1 MAARSLDYSLR
12 KMFYL
17 DLVLNLTL
25 LVSLS
30 VVSGFI
36 QDRFGAKAPFPRV
49 LQGLLFAGAAVI
61 GMLKPINLGSGLIFD
76 GRSVM
81 ISLASL
87 YFGPLS
93 AVIATLPPLALRLY
107 LGGDGVLMGVSVILM
122 SCAAGLIYGKKG
134 RSQSRIP
141 DSQYLYVYGLIVHG
155 FMVLLMFLLPRERIF
170 PTLRSLG
177 PAILV
182 LYPLATVLAGKILS
196 DALNNQRRIQ
206 ELKENEKKYR
216 DSLDFIPV
224 PVGIADSSGRIRYFN
239 RRFTETFGYRQEDL
253 PSMEAWKQRVY
264 PDLEYR
270 REAEAL
276 WVSDLTAAVRGNG
289 STPNRVY
296 RFTRFDG
303 ESRHV
308 DIAMRVL
315 GELYLT
321 VFQDLTER
329 ESLENT
335 LRNQLRDLSAMR
347 DATINSMAILSEY
360 RDTDTGSHIQRTKFY
375 VKAMVERIGE
385 RLGYSSEARDLIW
398 RSAPLHDI
406 GKVAIPDSILLKPGR
421 LTPEEEVI
429 MRRHVL
435 FGSDAIKRTREYA
448 PEDPFLDVA
457 CEIAEF
463 HHERWD
469 GSGYPHGLSG
479 PSIPLSAR
487 IMAVADVYDACISER
502 PYKAPIPHDEVIRII
517 ENGRGSHFDPE
528 LVDIFQDIHGEFK
541 EIASQYQ
548 G

>member
-1 MAARSLDYSLR
+1 MV
-12 KMFYL
+12 YL

-25 LVSLS
+25 LISLS
-30 VVSGFI
+30 VVSGFL
-36 QDRFGAKAPFPRV
+36 QDRFGAKATVARV
-49 LQGLLFAGAAVI
+49 LQGLLFAAAAVI

-87 YFGPLS
+87 YFGPQS
-93 AVIATLPPLALRLY
+93 AVFATLPPLALRLY
-107 LGGDGVLMGVSVILM
+107 IGGDGVFMGVAVILM
-122 SCAAGLIYGKKG
+122 SSAVGLLYGKKS
-134 RSQSRIP
+134 RSESRIP
-141 DSQYLYVYGLIVHG
+141 DSMSLYFFGLLVHV
-155 FMVLLMFLLPRERIF
+155 FMVLLMFLLPRSRII

-182 LYPLATVLAGKILS
+182 LYPFATVLAGKILS

-206 ELKENEKKYR
+206 ELKGNEKKYR

-224 PVGIADSSGRIRYFN
+224 PVGIADASGRIRYVN
-239 RRFTETFGYRQEDL
+239 RRFTETFGYRLEDI
-253 PSMEAWKQRVY
+253 PFFEAWKEKAY
-264 PDLEYR
+264 PDPEYR
-270 REAEAL
+270 RESETLWDSDVAAAL
-276 WVSDLTAAVRGNG
+276 KGNG

-296 RFTRFDG
+296 LVSRSDG
-303 ESRHV
+303 EVRHV
-308 DIAMRVL
+308 DITMRVL

-329 ESLENT
+329 ESLEIT

-375 VKAMVERIGE
+375 VKAMVERVGE
-385 RLGYSSEARDLIW
+385 RLGHSSEVRELIW

-421 LTPEEEVI
+421 LTPEEELI

-448 PEDPFLDVA
+448 PDDPFLDVA

-502 PYKAPIPHDEVIRII
+502 PYKAPIPHEEVIRII

-541 EIASQYQ
+541 EIAAQYQ